1 MGGVIMAR
9 ILIADDSQFMRNILK
24 NIIQKAGHEIVG
36 EASNGREAVELFKT
50 LNPDLV
56 MLDIVMPEMDGLE
69 ALKKIKEINPSAK
82 VIMCTGLGQQKLV
95 VQAIENGAKGYIV
108 KPFQAEFVIKE
119 INRVLSE

>member
-1 MGGVIMAR
+1 MAR
-9 ILIADDSQFMRNILK
+9 VLIADDSQFMRNILK

-36 EASNGREAVELFKT
+36 EASNGREAVELFRT

-69 ALKKIKEINPSAK
+69 ALKKIMEINPSAK

-95 VQAIENGAKGYIV
+95 VQAIESGAKGYIV